1 MSAASSSAWPVPR
14 RAYLTFYDRFFE
26 DILNGRKTIT
36 IRSKK
41 SNDADALPVCGAVMD
56 VHSNETGIWKCKI
69 RIKGV
74 HTLLF
79 SELNEVHA
87 AQENMTLGELQE
99 LIQQIYPGH
108 DEFWL
113 IDFELF
119 CG

>member
-1 MSAASSSAWPVPR
+1 MR
-14 RAYLTFYDRFFE
+14 
-26 DILNGRKTIT
+26 
-36 IRSKK
+36 
-41 SNDADALPVCGAVMD
+41 M
-56 VHSNETGIWKCKI
+56 
-69 RIKGV
+69 
-74 HTLLF
+74 TLLF
-79 SELNEVHA
+79 SDLQEVHA